1 MLCPCL
7 SSTVVSFWLL
17 IACTYNTL
25 TKKKVSVFLYKL
37 SCRTFW
43 YCPAPWAHFGAQRN
57 TRVTIITTNVPQP
70 QNSLCKQPYC
80 WVSSLK
86 IGASI
91 IKEKIPK
98 MDVGVTLSFKTQAVC
113 GHTKESMAVTEDT
126 VRADLVHA
134 QTFSCPECR
143 RWQWRS
149 VSSLSAPSSSFHP
162 CQEQI
167 VTSG

>member
-7 SSTVVSFWLL
+7 SSTVVSLWLL

-25 TKKKVSVFLYKL
+25 TKKKVCIFVQIVLQHFLILHSAMSSFWGTAQYKSYHYYYKCTSTPKFALQTTLLL
-37 SCRTFW
+37 SQFLEDWGIYNKR
-43 YCPAPWAHFGAQRN
+43 
-57 TRVTIITTNVPQP
+57 
-70 QNSLCKQPYC
+70 
-80 WVSSLK
+80 
-86 IGASI
+86 
-91 IKEKIPK
+91 KIPK
-98 MDVGVTLSFKTQAVC
+98 MDVGVTRSFKTQAVC
-113 GHTKESMAVTEDT
+113 GHAKESMAVTEDI
-126 VRADLVHA
+126 VRADQVHA

-149 VSSLSAPSSSFHP
+149 VSSLSAPFSSFHP